1 MKSNTLRPDTFTL
14 NFNVTLSGTEEIL
27 MAGALRRFNR
37 PCSEAGAPS
46 RVAFLSVHQYD
57 QAQFP
62 QTGAV
67 SPCKV
72 RRPQQ
77 PRQPRYMQ
85 LQLHLELNSTTFSIL
100 LVVAEI

>member
-1 MKSNTLRPDTFTL
+1 MGQRVAIIDIDLHHGN
-14 NFNVTLSGTEEIL
+14 GTEEIL

-57 QAQFP
+57 EAQFP

-67 SPCKV
+67 SPCKEEH
-72 RRPQQ
+72 PFIIN
-77 PRQPRYMQ
+77 
-85 LQLHLELNSTTFSIL
+85 ELLDACMSSSHAG
-100 LVVAEI
+100 LVERCVAYSM